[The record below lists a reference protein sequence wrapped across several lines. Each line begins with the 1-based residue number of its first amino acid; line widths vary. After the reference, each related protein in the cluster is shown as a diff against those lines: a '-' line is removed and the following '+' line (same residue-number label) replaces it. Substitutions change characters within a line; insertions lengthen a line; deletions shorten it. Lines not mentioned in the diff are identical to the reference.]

1 MILWMIVSYMISL
14 LFYAMWHSTHV
25 LASPADYSI
34 YTFSNSWGFDMKK
47 DDEVTGEI
55 VDLTA
60 WREDREKEKMR
71 EELNEL
77 WKEFVDVTDQ
87 LAAYGDVGALKSSIL
102 DPIVD
107 IRHQIRCEDDVWEW
121 DNYDQFDEESD
132 REPDY

>member
-1 MILWMIVSYMISL
+1 MVLWIIVSYMISL
-14 LFYAMWHSTHV
+14 LFYAMWHSTQMNRSEY
-25 LASPADYSI
+25 AYS
-34 YTFSNSWGFDMKK
+34 FSNSWGLDMEK
-47 DDEVTGEI
+47 DDEVVGEI

-87 LAAYGDVGALKSSIL
+87 LAAYGDAGALKECIL
-102 DPIVD
+102 DSVVD
-107 IRHQIRCEDDVWEW
+107 LRQQVRPGVDFDEAWEW